1 MGCTKRFTC
10 RMHKRKGV
18 PTCTGRPHGSRY
30 PIPKVAVPVSAL
42 ATGVEPRSPAGLHT
56 PAGSCTLKPLHRA
69 AHTYSI
75 GDPVID
81 EVPLVR
87 SHVHV

>member
-1 MGCTKRFTC
+1 MGRKTKI
-10 RMHKRKGV
+10 HLPKEQKRGCADLHRAS
-18 PTCTGRPHGSRY
+18 PGSRY

-42 ATGVEPRSPAGLHT
+42 ATGVEPRSPAGLHI
-56 PAGSCTLKPLHRA
+56 PAGSCTLGPLHRA

-81 EVPLVR
+81 EPPLVR
-87 SHVHV
+87 SHAHV